1 MTAANYE
8 AVTEGTTLKE
18 VTALLGRRRMKEVDS
33 TNGVITREWINVDGS
48 KIVVIQFRDDKVIGK
63 WRRGAAFLR

>member
-1 MTAANYE
+1 
-8 AVTEGTTLKE
+8 
-18 VTALLGRRRMKEVDS
+18 MKEVDS